1 MRLRVVCGAEIQ
13 LVCVPH
19 TPACGTCIDQGML
32 AVLFL
37 LDKSAA
43 DTLLLFVTL
52 YFLLSC
58 KSVFAESFRTL
69 NAGAGQRDRV
79 FCAVWE
85 EMGSLQTAVINFG
98 LPRTAV

>member
-1 MRLRVVCGAEIQ
+1 MRLRVCGAEIQ